1 MKKLKPDHDFLAC
14 GLGHSNVL
22 ENPGLVYT
30 EVEAVGMRWI
40 LAFTLLEF
48 TPPPSACFL
57 CPPLRISLFFFSLAS
72 PTTLSD
78 TDLFLYDTSVTGPP
92 WGSCP
97 QRLWCLWTLGALC
110 LPGPTY
116 FRLTSAKISPQPGF
130 PVTLNGSAHHSYI
143 FVSSLFL
150 FNVHSSLLSLPFHSN
165 ISYIE
170 TAELAAVTLLGIC
183 SENPRPYQRDVCS
196 PMFAAA
202 LVTVAKNW
210 NQPSCLP
217 TDE

>member
-1 MKKLKPDHDFLAC
+1 MTRQSQVHLEALALSDSGAC
-14 GLGHSNVL
+14 G
-22 ENPGLVYT
+22 
-30 EVEAVGMRWI
+30 
-40 LAFTLLEF
+40 
-48 TPPPSACFL
+48 
-57 CPPLRISLFFFSLAS
+57 
-72 PTTLSD
+72 
-78 TDLFLYDTSVTGPP
+78 P
-92 WGSCP
+92 WV
-97 QRLWCLWTLGALC
+97 
-110 LPGPTY
+110 PGPTY

-130 PVTLNGSAHHSYI
+130 PVTPDGSAHHSCI

-170 TAELAAVTLLGIC
+170 TAEPAAVTLLGIC

-202 LVTVAKNW
+202 LVTVAKHW

-217 TDE
+217 RVLINMVHIWIIYVFTHTYMNTTQL